1 MSYPVIRCAPR
12 FAALLAAAVP
22 LATWSLGAQAAPQ
35 PSVAAQLAAG
45 DSAWESQ
52 RFPDARAAYSAALA
66 RDSVASSR
74 AVFRLATLLAW
85 DNRFDESVSLFR
97 RYRRLEPDDRLGTL
111 GLARTLAW
119 QSRFGA
125 SLQVLDSLLRA
136 TPTDKD
142 ARLLQATVYA
152 WDGRLGESERAYRA
166 LAASGN
172 VPDAEAGLARV
183 SAWRGDLARSAAQ
196 WRAILAQRPNDVEAL
211 VGLAQVER
219 WMGRPA
225 SASTALDQ
233 ALRLDPDN
241 GDAQQLRAW
250 VRADLASGGG
260 PQYLLT
266 DDSDGNQVH
275 SVGLAAS
282 RAAPAWTGTWTGA
295 VQWRSA
301 ELPTPSGFRRA
312 NSLSARSV
320 ATWTPNGGRTT
331 LRGELGLARLTDATP
346 GAEASRFA
354 PIVSLRAMR
363 QVTTDLTLG
372 ITATS
377 LPFDET
383 APLIARGIRTHAVE
397 IDGAWTLPA
406 RWSVLG
412 SVELARVSGDTGN
425 SRVNATAALRWTPR
439 RGTWAGVGGRHL
451 AYDQFV
457 RLGYFAPQQFT
468 SGELQAHFELPKDLG
483 WNVFADAGIG
493 EQRIQL
499 RADPAD
505 ARGTQRASFGVLWRP
520 VPGQEVSGGVMIA
533 NVASPFA
540 QDAAA
545 RYRAGSFHLR
555 ARLTFR

>member
-1 MSYPVIRCAPR
+1 VTRRAPLL
-12 FAALLAAAVP
+12 AALLAALSVAPVA
-22 LATWSLGAQAAPQ
+22 LAAQDG
-35 PSVAAQLAAG
+35 SVAAALAAG
-45 DSAWESQ
+45 DSAWDSQ
-52 RFPDARAAYSAALA
+52 RFPEARTAYTSALA

-97 RYRRLEPDDRLGTL
+97 RYRRLEPGDRLGAL

-125 SLQVLDSLLRA
+125 SLLVLDTLLLA
-136 TPTDKD
+136 SPNDKD
-142 ARLLQATVYA
+142 ARLLQATVFA
-152 WDGRLGESERAYRA
+152 WDGRLGEAEARFRA
-166 LAASGN
+166 LAASGSA
-172 VPDAEAGLARV
+172 PEAEAGLARV

-196 WRAILAQRPNDVEAL
+196 WRAILAQRPADVDAL

-225 SASTALDQ
+225 SARTALDA

-241 GDAQQLRAW
+241 GDAQQLSAW

-266 DDSDGNQVH
+266 DDSDGNRVQT
-275 SVGLAAS
+275 VGLAAS
-282 RAAPAWTGTWTGA
+282 RAAPIWTGTWSGA
-295 VQWRSA
+295 VHWRTA
-301 ELPTPSGFRRA
+301 ELPTTSGVRRA
-312 NSLSARSV
+312 SSLAARSV

-331 LRGELGLARLTDATP
+331 LRAELGFARLTDAVP
-346 GAEASRFA
+346 GASVSRFA
-354 PIVSLRAMR
+354 PIVSLRAAR
-363 QVTTDLTLG
+363 QLSTDVTVGLT
-372 ITATS
+372 ASS

-383 APLIARGIRTHAVE
+383 APLIARGIRTHAIE
-397 IDGAWTLPA
+397 ADGAWTLPA
-406 RWSVLG
+406 RWSLLG
-412 SVELARVSGDTGN
+412 SLELARVSGDTGN
-425 SRVNATAALRWTPR
+425 SRLAGTAALRWTPR
-439 RGTWAGVGGRHL
+439 RGTWAGVGVRHL

-468 SGELQAHFELPKDLG
+468 SAELQAHFELPKDLG
-483 WNVFADAGIG
+483 WNVFADAGLG

-499 RADPAD
+499 RSDPAD
-505 ARGTQRASFGVLWRP
+505 SRGTQRASLGVLWRP
-520 VPGQEVSGGVMIA
+520 APGQEVSAGLMIA

-545 RYRAGSFHLR
+545 RYRAGSFQLR
-555 ARLTFR
+555 ARLLVR